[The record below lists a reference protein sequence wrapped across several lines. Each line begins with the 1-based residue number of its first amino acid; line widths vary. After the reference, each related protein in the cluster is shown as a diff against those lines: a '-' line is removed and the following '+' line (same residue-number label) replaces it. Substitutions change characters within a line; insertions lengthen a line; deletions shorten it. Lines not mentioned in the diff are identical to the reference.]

1 LFAKEDFIVKK
12 PMLAV
17 AAMILC
23 TSLSYAQ
30 ETATVEAFRKSFPN
44 VKADRIGEAEIAGLY
59 EVQAG
64 NNIFYFDPRKEY
76 LLFGDIVTKEGR
88 NVSAEKRQDLLSRQ
102 VKEIPLGKGL
112 KIGKGK
118 NVVIE
123 FTDPDCPFCR
133 KEAEWFSKENRE
145 EVTRYIFF
153 YPIAQLH
160 PGAEAKARYILSAKD
175 GVKAYHEVMS
185 GALDKIDP
193 AKIASTKEAAAL
205 LAEHKELA
213 AKAGV
218 FATPTLWVNGKHVS
232 GADIRLIEKYLKGEK

>member
-1 LFAKEDFIVKK
+1 MKK
-12 PMLAV
+12 LLP
-17 AAMILC
+17 AMMVIIMC
-23 TSLSYAQ
+23 ASLSYAQ
-30 ETATVEAFRKSFPN
+30 ENITIEAFRKAFPN
-44 VKADRIGEAEIAGLY
+44 VKADRIIEAEIAGLY
-59 EVQAG
+59 EIQAG

-76 LLFGDIVTKEGR
+76 LLFGDIVTREGK
-88 NVSAEKRQDLLSRQ
+88 NISAEKRQDLLSRL
-102 VKEIPLGKGL
+102 VKEIPLEKAL

-133 KEAEWFSKENRE
+133 KEAEWFRKENRE

-160 PGAEAKARYILSAKD
+160 PGAEAKVRYILSAKD
-175 GVKAYHEVMS
+175 RVKAYQEVMS
-185 GALDKIDP
+185 GGLDKTDP
-193 AKIASTKEAAAL
+193 GKFASTKEAAAL

-232 GADIRLIEKYLKGEK
+232 GADIPLIEKYLKGEK

>member
-1 LFAKEDFIVKK
+1 VKK
-12 PMLAV
+12 LLSALV
-17 AAMILC
+17 AMTMCA
-23 TSLSYAQ
+23 SLSYAQ
-30 ETATVEAFRKSFPN
+30 ENISIETFRKAFPN

-76 LLFGDIVTKEGR
+76 LLFGDIITREGR
-88 NVSAEKRQDLLSRQ
+88 NISAEKRQDMLSRL
-102 VKEIPLGKGL
+102 VREIPLEKGL

-118 NVVIE
+118 NIVIE

-133 KEAEWFSKENRE
+133 KASEWFRKEVRE

-160 PGAEAKARYILSAKD
+160 PNAEAKARYILSAKD
-175 GVKAYHEVMS
+175 RAKAYQEVMS
-185 GALDKIDP
+185 GGLDKTDP
-193 AKIASTKEAAAL
+193 GKLASTKEGAAL

-218 FATPTLWVNGKHVS
+218 FATPTLWVNGRHVS
-232 GADIRLIEKYLKGEK
+232 GADIPLIEKYLKGE